1 MLTMVYK
8 DRYKRYQNPRVRKL
22 ICSKIIV
29 LLSPVLLTLT
39 AHTQASFTTDIR
51 DICLLSH
58 SSFSKIQK
66 QDMVKVPESADTKL
80 VNIGTE
86 IAKPYTASATSIS
99 SQREYIKSLPA
110 APPTILMVL
119 IGFLCI
125 SLVRDRRAWLT
136 ILSSLLW
143 VGQGGI
149 YAVPLLAKHLRLA
162 TCTSQNLDT
171 GAVNFYLLENIDRAR
186 CDIEGTR
193 YIGLLNYLTGIPNS
207 KGSSHSLFQPN
218 PANILAQ
225 RKDDFGHSQPAI
237 NKLLF
242 LIIRTIR
249 SLVPITE
256 FSIYLKPISI
266 FQAFP
271 RGPPD
276 VASGLFYRSNTR

>member
-1 MLTMVYK
+1 MLTTVYI
-8 DRYKRYQNPRVRKL
+8 DRYKRHQNPQVRKL
-22 ICSKIIV
+22 ICSKV
-29 LLSPVLLTLT
+29 MALLSPVLLTLT
-39 AHTQASFTTDIR
+39 AHAQASFTTDIR
-51 DICLLSH
+51 DICFLSH
-58 SSFSKIQK
+58 SRFSKIQK
-66 QDMVKVPESADTKL
+66 QYMVKAPESADTKL
-80 VNIGTE
+80 VSIGAE
-86 IAKPYTASATSIS
+86 IAEPSIASATSIS
-99 SQREYIKSLPA
+99 HQRDHIKSLPA
-110 APPTILMVL
+110 TPPTILMVL
-119 IGFLCI
+119 IGFLCV
-125 SLVRDRRAWLT
+125 SLVRDRRAWLG
-136 ILSSLLW
+136 ILSGLLW

-149 YAVPLLAKHLRLA
+149 HAVPLLAKHLRLA

-218 PANILAQ
+218 PANILTQ

-256 FSIYLKPISI
+256 FSIYLKPVSI
-266 FQAFP
+266 FQALP
-271 RGPPD
+271 RGPPET
-276 VASGLFYRSNTR
+276 A